1 MKLKRKLVYLGLI
14 CSLTLSTNIYNT
26 LANDN
31 KINENAKE
39 INYNIMPYATS
50 WQYSNFELTGTS
62 SSFNTTITLSKTDK
76 YGKAFFTNRTGATVK
91 MYVTDQNPISIGK
104 GQSKGMTWTNTTKKD
119 KKYEVEVR
127 CSDEKLKGTF
137 SLAKSDNSFN

>member
-1 MKLKRKLVYLGLI
+1 MKLKKKLVYLGLI
-14 CSLTLSTNIYNT
+14 CSLTLSTNIYNI
-26 LANDN
+26 LVNDN

-39 INYNIMPYATS
+39 INYNIMSATS

-76 YGKAFFTNRTGATVK
+76 YGKVFFTNRTGATVK
-91 MYVTDQNPISIGK
+91 MYVTDQTPIGIVK
-104 GQSKGMTWTNTTKKD
+104 GQSKGMTWTNTTKKG

-127 CSDEKLKGTF
+127 CSDEKLKGIF
-137 SLAKSDNSFN
+137 SLAKSDNSFD